1 LNRSF
6 VLPARAP
13 SASEARRIIR
23 VFVSVGDPERR
34 ASLTRALRAS
44 PLMRFVAREEE
55 ADVVVSDVEPRPDL
69 LTALELHAGA
79 SSAPDEDGSLSREL
93 TPRERDVLLL
103 VAAGMGNA
111 NIGERL
117 GISKSTVKYH
127 LGAVFEKLG
136 VHTRAEAVAMG
147 LRKGIVL
154 L

>member
-1 LNRSF
+1 L
-6 VLPARAP
+6 
-13 SASEARRIIR
+13 SAAEVRHIVR
-23 VFVSVGDPERR
+23 VFVSVRDPGRR

-44 PLMRFVAREEE
+44 PLLRFVDREGD
-55 ADVVVSDVEPRPDL
+55 ADVVVADVEPRLDAPTGVDH
-69 LTALELHAGA
+69 HARVSLVPGDD
-79 SSAPDEDGSLSREL
+79 SSLSPDL
-93 TPRERDVLLL
+93 TPREREVLLL
-103 VAAGMGNA
+103 VATGMGNA

-117 GISKSTVKYH
+117 GISRSTVKYH

>member
-1 LNRSF
+1 VR
-6 VLPARAP
+6 
-13 SASEARRIIR
+13 
-23 VFVSVGDPERR
+23 DPERR

-44 PLMRFVAREEE
+44 PLLRFVDREDEAE
-55 ADVVVSDVEPRPDL
+55 VVVADVERFDSL
-69 LTALELHAGA
+69 A
-79 SSAPDEDGSLSREL
+79 SSDQRVRLRPVPDDDSSASPEL
-93 TPRERDVLLL
+93 TPREREVLLL
-103 VAAGMGNA
+103 VAAGIGNA

-136 VHTRAEAVAMG
+136 AHTRAEAVAMG

>member
-1 LNRSF
+1 MR
-6 VLPARAP
+6 
-13 SASEARRIIR
+13 
-23 VFVSVGDPERR
+23 DPERR

-44 PLMRFVAREEE
+44 PLLRFVDREDEAE
-55 ADVVVSDVEPRPDL
+55 VVVADVERFDSL
-69 LTALELHAGA
+69 A
-79 SSAPDEDGSLSREL
+79 SSDQRVRLRPVPDDDSSASPEL
-93 TPRERDVLLL
+93 TPREREVLLL
-103 VAAGMGNA
+103 VAAGIGNA

-136 VHTRAEAVAMG
+136 AHTRAEAVAMG

>member
-1 LNRSF
+1 
-6 VLPARAP
+6 
-13 SASEARRIIR
+13 
-23 VFVSVGDPERR
+23 VFVSVRDPGRR

-44 PLMRFVAREEE
+44 PLLRFVDREEE
-55 ADVVVSDVEPRPDL
+55 AEVVVADVEPR
-69 LTALELHAGA
+69 LEAAAAVGHRTNTSPAA
-79 SSAPDEDGSLSREL
+79 SYDSATPTDL
-93 TPRERDVLLL
+93 TPREREVLLL

-136 VHTRAEAVAMG
+136 VHTRAEAVTMG

>member
-1 LNRSF
+1 
-6 VLPARAP
+6 
-13 SASEARRIIR
+13 
-23 VFVSVGDPERR
+23 VFVSVRDPGRR
-34 ASLTRALRAS
+34 ASLRQALRAN
-44 PLMRFVAREEE
+44 PLMSFVDREDD
-55 ADVVVSDVEPRPDL
+55 ADVVVADVERLDSLTSGRLDSLTSGNQHVHARPVPDDD
-69 LTALELHAGA
+69 
-79 SSAPDEDGSLSREL
+79 SSASPEL
-93 TPRERDVLLL
+93 TPREREVLLL

-136 VHTRAEAVAMG
+136 AHTRAEAVAMG

>member
-1 LNRSF
+1 
-6 VLPARAP
+6 
-13 SASEARRIIR
+13 
-23 VFVSVGDPERR
+23 VFVSVRDPGRR
-34 ASLTRALRAS
+34 ASLTRALRGS
-44 PLMRFVAREEE
+44 PLLRFVDREDE
-55 ADVVVSDVEPRPDL
+55 ADVVVADVERLDSLTSMNQEVHARPVPDDD
-69 LTALELHAGA
+69 
-79 SSAPDEDGSLSREL
+79 SSASPEL
-93 TPRERDVLLL
+93 TPREREVLLL

-136 VHTRAEAVAMG
+136 AHTRAEAVAMG